1 MLRLLAAGV
10 SLSLLGACSGQ
21 GADVW
26 TQANAASSPVST
38 AAAPAVRPRAVP
50 VADPA
55 VKPES
60 FAAQT
65 IASRRDLAE
74 LFYAVSGQPVDAA
87 KEAADA
93 PVIKLQHD
101 DAKKQEATAQL
112 ITQIDEGARR
122 IAANP
127 LLRYRMVQAEATLG
141 PYDVFRKGFPLRAI
155 GPGSKVT
162 FMRGFDLARTAAD
175 YSLAF
180 SNAAEFDLLRVEDE
194 ATARKIEQLRSNTP
208 LALTGSLRVYVFV
221 QDAAVGPGPGQV
233 IAQVLRVDLVNG
245 NKELLA
251 SSGPA
256 AARAIEVQPGA
267 GNVAGR
273 GARGGKS

>member
-1 MLRLLAAGV
+1 MLRFLAAGV
-10 SLSLLGACSGQ
+10 WLSLLGACSGQ

-26 TQANAASSPVST
+26 TQANAASSPLSS
-38 AAAPAVRPRAVP
+38 AAAPAARPRAIP
-50 VADPA
+50 LADPA

-74 LFYAVSGQPVDAA
+74 LFYAVSGQPVDAG

-101 DAKKQEATAQL
+101 EAKKQEATAQL
-112 ITQIDEGARR
+112 IAQIGEGARR

-180 SNAAEFDLLRVEDE
+180 SNGADFDLLRVEDE

-221 QDAAVGPGPGQV
+221 QDAAVGPGPGQL

-245 NKELLA
+245 NKEVLA
-251 SSGPA
+251 SSGPVV
-256 AARAIEVQPGA
+256 EVQPGA
-267 GNVAGR
+267 DSVARR
-273 GARGGKS
+273 GTGGGKI

>member
-1 MLRLLAAGV
+1 MRGLFAGCM
-10 SLSLLGACSGQ
+10 SLLLGACSGQ

-26 TQANAASSPVST
+26 TQANAASSPT
-38 AAAPAVRPRAVP
+38 ATPPAPAPRLQAVP
-50 VADPA
+50 LADPA

-60 FAAQT
+60 FATQY
-65 IASRRDLAE
+65 IATRRDLAE

-87 KEAADA
+87 REAADA
-93 PVIKLQHD
+93 PVVKSQYD
-101 DAKKQEATAQL
+101 EAKKKETTTQLAAQ
-112 ITQIDEGARR
+112 IGEGARR

-127 LLRYRMVQAEATLG
+127 LLRYRVVQAEATLG
-141 PYDVFRKGFPLRAI
+141 PYDVFRKGFPLRAV
-155 GPGSKVT
+155 GPDSKIT

-180 SNAAEFDLLRVEDE
+180 SNGADFGLLRVEDE
-194 ATARKIEQLRSNTP
+194 ATARKIEQLRTNTP

-221 QDAAVGPGPGQV
+221 QDAAIGPGPGQL
-233 IAQVLRVDLVNG
+233 IAQVLRVDLVGG

-256 AARAIEVQPGA
+256 GA
-267 GNVAGR
+267 GATEVLPDTGSVAESRAG
-273 GARGGKS
+273 GGKS

>member
-1 MLRLLAAGV
+1 MLRLLVAAV
-10 SLSLLGACSGQ
+10 SVWLLGACSGQ
-21 GADVW
+21 GGDVW
-26 TQANAASSPVST
+26 TQANAASKPT
-38 AAAPAVRPRAVP
+38 AAAAAPAARLPAVP
-50 VADPA
+50 LADPA

-60 FAAQT
+60 FATQH

-74 LFYAVSGQPVDAA
+74 LFYAVSGQPVDAV

-93 PVIKLQHD
+93 PVVKSQYD
-101 DAKKQEATAQL
+101 EAKKKETTAQL
-112 ITQIDEGARR
+112 AAQIGEGARR

-127 LLRYRMVQAEATLG
+127 LLRYRVVQAEATLG
-141 PYDVFRKGFPLRAI
+141 PYDVFRKGFPLRAV
-155 GPGSKVT
+155 GPDSKIT

-180 SNAAEFDLLRVEDE
+180 SNGADFGLLRVEDE

-221 QDAAVGPGPGQV
+221 QDAAIGPGPGQL
-233 IAQVLRVDLVNG
+233 IAQVLRVDLIG
-245 NKELLA
+245 ANKELLA

-256 AARAIEVQPGA
+256 GVARQDAASMAERRAG
-267 GNVAGR
+267 
-273 GARGGKS
+273 GGKS

>member
-1 MLRLLAAGV
+1 MRWLLAAV
-10 SLSLLGACSGQ
+10 LSLLLGACGDQ
-21 GADVW
+21 NADVW
-26 TQANAASSPVST
+26 TQANAASSPT
-38 AAAPAVRPRAVP
+38 AAAAPVPRTP
-50 VADPA
+50 SMPLADPA
-55 VKPES
+55 VKPET
-60 FAAQT
+60 FASQT

-74 LFYAVSGQPVDAA
+74 LFYAVSGQPVDAS

-93 PVIKLQHD
+93 PVIHSQHD
-101 DAKKQEATAQL
+101 EDKKKEATAQL
-112 ITQIDEGARR
+112 AAQIGEGARR

-127 LLRYRMVQAEATLG
+127 LLRYRVVQAEATLG
-141 PYDVFRKGFPLRAI
+141 PYDVFRKGFPLRAV
-155 GPGSKVT
+155 GPDTKIT

-180 SNAAEFDLLRVEDE
+180 SNGAEFDLLRVEDE
-194 ATARKIEQLRSNTP
+194 AAARKIEQLRTNTP

-221 QDAAVGPGPGQV
+221 QDAAIGPGPGQV

-256 AARAIEVQPGA
+256 GTARQDPPSVAERTA
-267 GNVAGR
+267 G
-273 GARGGKS
+273 GGKI

>member
-1 MLRLLAAGV
+1 MRRLLPACL
-10 SLSLLGACSGQ
+10 SLLLLGACSGQ
-21 GADVW
+21 GPDVR
-26 TQANAASSPVST
+26 TQANALSSPRPP
-38 AAAPAVRPRAVP
+38 AAAPAVPARALP

-60 FAAQT
+60 FAAQH

-74 LFYAVSGQPVDAA
+74 LFYAVSSQAVDAGR
-87 KEAADA
+87 EAADA
-93 PVIKLQHD
+93 PVIRSQYD
-101 DAKKQEATAQL
+101 ESKKAEATAQL
-112 ITQIDEGARR
+112 VAQIGEGARR

-127 LLRYRMVQAEATLG
+127 LLRYRVVQAEATLG

-155 GPGSKVT
+155 GPDSKFT

-180 SNAAEFDLLRVEDE
+180 SNGADFGLLRVEDE

-221 QDAAVGPGPGQV
+221 QDAAIGPPPGQV
-233 IAQVLRVDLVNG
+233 IAQVLRVDLIG
-245 NKELLA
+245 DNKQLLA

-256 AARAIEVQPGA
+256 GSGPQAQPAPGD
-267 GNVAGR
+267 VAERTTR
-273 GARGGKS
+273 GKKS

>member
-1 MLRLLAAGV
+1 MRWLFAACM
-10 SLSLLGACSGQ
+10 SLLLGACSGQ

-26 TQANAASSPVST
+26 TQANAASLAT
-38 AAAPAVRPRAVP
+38 AAAAAPAPRLPSVP

-60 FAAQT
+60 FATQH
-65 IASRRDLAE
+65 IATRRDLAE

-93 PVIKLQHD
+93 PVVKSQYD
-101 DAKKQEATAQL
+101 EAKKKETTAQL
-112 ITQIDEGARR
+112 AAQIGEGARR

-127 LLRYRMVQAEATLG
+127 LLRYRVVQAEAALG
-141 PYDVFRKGFPLRAI
+141 PYDVFRKGFPLRAV
-155 GPGSKVT
+155 GPDSKIT

-180 SNAAEFDLLRVEDE
+180 SNGTDFGLLRVEDE
-194 ATARKIEQLRSNTP
+194 ATARKIEQLRTSTP

-221 QDAAVGPGPGQV
+221 QDAAIGPGPGQV
-233 IAQVLRVDLVNG
+233 IAQVLRVDLVGG

-256 AARAIEVQPGA
+256 GAASQDPA
-267 GNVAGR
+267 NVAGR
-273 GARGGKS
+273 TAAGGKS

>member
-1 MLRLLAAGV
+1 MRRLLPAWI

-26 TQANAASSPVST
+26 TQANAASSPT
-38 AAAPAVRPRAVP
+38 APTAPAAAPAPRVPAVP
-50 VADPA
+50 LADPA
-55 VKPES
+55 VQPES
-60 FAAQT
+60 FASQH
-65 IASRRDLAE
+65 IATRRDLAE

-93 PVIKLQHD
+93 PIVKSQYD
-101 DAKKQEATAQL
+101 EAKKKETTAQL
-112 ITQIDEGARR
+112 AAQIGEGARR

-127 LLRYRMVQAEATLG
+127 LLRYRVVQAEATLG
-141 PYDVFRKGFPLRAI
+141 PYDVFRKGFPLRAV
-155 GPGSKVT
+155 GPDSKIT

-180 SNAAEFDLLRVEDE
+180 SNGADFALLRVEDE
-194 ATARKIEQLRSNTP
+194 AAARRIEQLRTNTP

-221 QDAAVGPGPGQV
+221 QDAAIGPGPGQL
-233 IAQVLRVDLVNG
+233 IAQVLRVDLVGG

-251 SSGPA
+251 SSGPM
-256 AARAIEVQPGA
+256 GA
-267 GNVAGR
+267 PAQDPASVAGR
-273 GARGGKS
+273 AAGGGKS

>member
-1 MLRLLAAGV
+1 MRWLLPACIFV
-10 SLSLLGACSGQ
+10 SLGACSGE
-21 GADVW
+21 GAHVW
-26 TQANAASSPVST
+26 TQANAASKPT
-38 AAAPAVRPRAVP
+38 AAAMPAVAVPTVP

-55 VKPES
+55 VAPET
-60 FAAQT
+60 FATQH

-87 KEAADA
+87 KESADA
-93 PVIKLQHD
+93 PVIKLQYD
-101 DAKKQEATAQL
+101 EAKKKEATAQL
-112 ITQIDEGARR
+112 VAQIGEGARR

-127 LLRYRMVQAEATLG
+127 LLRYRVVQAEATLG
-141 PYDVFRKGFPLRAI
+141 PYDVFRKGFPLHAV
-155 GPGSKVT
+155 GPHSKLT

-180 SNAAEFDLLRVEDE
+180 SNGAEFDLLRVEDE
-194 ATARKIEQLRSNTP
+194 ATARRIEQLRSNTP

-221 QDAAVGPGPGQV
+221 QDAAIGPGPGQV
-233 IAQVLRVDLVNG
+233 IAQVLRVDLVGG

-256 AARAIEVQPGA
+256 GAGATQVEPGA
-267 GNVAGR
+267 GSVAGR
-273 GARGGKS
+273 RAGSGKI